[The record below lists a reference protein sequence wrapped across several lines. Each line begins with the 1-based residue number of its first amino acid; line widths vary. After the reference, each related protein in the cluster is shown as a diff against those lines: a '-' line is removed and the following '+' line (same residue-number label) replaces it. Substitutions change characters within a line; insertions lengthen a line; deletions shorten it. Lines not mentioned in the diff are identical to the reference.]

1 MTQNRRSFL
10 KAGAASAAALP
21 VAAASAA
28 AAEPQPRALGLM
40 QPMPKGLTLC
50 TLRGDGGAMTLGIR
64 RPDGILDVARAEAA
78 LKTGAPTTITALL
91 AGRGDAAALERL
103 AKRTGVARYLVKESE
118 AAFGPCVTEPE
129 KIICV
134 GLNYR
139 AHVAEANQRVPEVP
153 ILFNKYNSSLNHHN
167 GVINI
172 SREHA
177 TRYDYEA
184 ELCII
189 IGREARDVSEADALS
204 YAFGYCCGQD
214 FSVRDLQSRTSQWM
228 VGKAGDGWGP
238 LGPWL
243 VTADQVDPDNLKIEG
258 LVNGEIR
265 QSSNTNMLIHNCR
278 KLISYSSMYMTLR
291 PGDVIFTGTP
301 EGVIAGYPRE
311 RQVWLKQG
319 DTLTVRIEKLGEQ
332 HVRLV

>member
-1 MTQNRRSFL
+1 MAQNRRNFL
-10 KAGAASAAALP
+10 KATGAAGIGSAT
-21 VAAASAA
+21 
-28 AAEPQPRALGLM
+28 ALGTEATAQPHATGLL
-40 QPMPKGLTLC
+40 QPMPKGLTFC
-50 TLRGDGGAMTLGIR
+50 TLRGDRGTTLGIR
-64 RPDGILDVARAEAA
+64 RADGILDVARAEAA

-91 AGRGDAAALERL
+91 AGQGNIAALERL
-103 AKRTGVARYLVKESE
+103 AARSDRTIARYLVKPEE
-118 AAFGPCVTEPE
+118 AAFGPCVTDPE

-139 AHVAEANQRVPEVP
+139 AHAAEANQRPPEVP

-177 TRYDYEA
+177 TRFDYEA
-184 ELCII
+184 ELCIVM
-189 IGREARDVSEADALS
+189 GREARDVSEADALS
-204 YAFGYCCGQD
+204 YVFGYCCGQD
-214 FSVRDLQSRTSQWM
+214 FSVRDLQSRTTQWM

-243 VTADQVDPDNLKIEG
+243 VTADQVDPDKLKIEG
-258 LVNGEIR
+258 LVNGEVR
-265 QSSNTNMLIHNCR
+265 QSSNTSMLIHNCR
-278 KLISYSSMYMTLR
+278 KLISYSSMYMTLK

-301 EGVIAGYPRE
+301 EGVIAGYPRD
-311 RQVWLKQG
+311 RQVWLKRG

-332 HVRLV
+332 LVTLV